1 MAHTNRQHCDIGR
14 VEQGEDVVVV
24 RLLSAS
30 QHLEYSVTRRPNCQ
44 IGNVLKFHL
53 PVFLH
58 HERMLEL

>member
-30 QHLEYSVTRRPNCQ
+30 QHLEYSVTRRPNLGCSK
-44 IGNVLKFHL
+44 VSPSSF
-53 PVFLH
+53 PSP
-58 HERMLEL
+58 